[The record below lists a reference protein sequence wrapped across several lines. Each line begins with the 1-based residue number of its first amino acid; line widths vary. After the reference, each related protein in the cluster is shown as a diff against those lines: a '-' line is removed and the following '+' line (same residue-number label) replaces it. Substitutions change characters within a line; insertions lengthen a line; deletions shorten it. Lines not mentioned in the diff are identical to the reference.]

1 MAQAGGLVNMNDGSR
16 LIQTKQLIIPK
27 GRALVNNL
35 NDNGLNFGNDQ
46 LTLTNRH
53 ASIAMYGEL
62 LFTVEINK
70 NVHWNAMTAI
80 SVPLLTDT
88 MINKGILTGLLSL
101 TDNALIYAFGE
112 FKNTRR
118 KFSLFNI
125 NGTLANLHYNC
136 KTKDDSASTVNELS
150 ITLRCGEARI
160 KTVENIN
167 VIFVHYLEIYSE
179 KKDKP
184 SHSHYDIVLPR

>member
-1 MAQAGGLVNMNDGSR
+1 
-16 LIQTKQLIIPK
+16 
-27 GRALVNNL
+27 
-35 NDNGLNFGNDQ
+35 
-46 LTLTNRH
+46 
-53 ASIAMYGEL
+53 MYGEL

-80 SVPLLTDT
+80 SVPLL
-88 MINKGILTGLLSL
+88 SL

-118 KFSLFNI
+118 KFYLFNI
-125 NGTLANLHYNC
+125 NGTLPNLHYNC